1 MTSRAGF
8 VVKNRGQLG
17 RRVSLD
23 TSMLGITSF
32 AIDIDSH
39 MGDALIPAT
48 YQLVSRAICL
58 QSRLSPYNE
67 WRFFEH
73 FPTTGGF

>member
-1 MTSRAGF
+1 MTSRAGSI
-8 VVKNRGQLG
+8 VKNRKQLG

-23 TSMLGITSF
+23 TFMLGITSF
-32 AIDIDSH
+32 AIDIDSD
-39 MGDALIPAT
+39 MGGTLIPAT

-58 QSRLSPYNE
+58 QSCLSPYNE

-73 FPTTGGF
+73 FPTAGGF

>member
-1 MTSRAGF
+1 
-8 VVKNRGQLG
+8 
-17 RRVSLD
+17 
-23 TSMLGITSF
+23 MLGITSF
-32 AIDIDSH
+32 AIDIDSD
-39 MGDALIPAT
+39 MGGTLIPAT

-73 FPTTGGF
+73 FPTAGGF

>member
-8 VVKNRGQLG
+8 IVKNRKQLG
-17 RRVSLD
+17 GRVSFD

-32 AIDIDSH
+32 AIDIDSD
-39 MGDALIPAT
+39 MSGAFITAT
-48 YQLVSRAICL
+48 YQLASRAICL

-73 FPTTGGF
+73 FPTAGGF